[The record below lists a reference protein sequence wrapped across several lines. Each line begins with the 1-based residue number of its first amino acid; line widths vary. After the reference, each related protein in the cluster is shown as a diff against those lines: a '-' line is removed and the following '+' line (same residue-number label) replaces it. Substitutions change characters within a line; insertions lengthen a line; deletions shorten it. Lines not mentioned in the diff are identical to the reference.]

1 VSANLYFYTVEDRQ
15 QQLHQL
21 VDCLPGLIP
30 LLEPYPELSD
40 KLAAYRSGQKRA
52 LELLEHGFSE
62 EELTALG
69 RSIPDLFYRH
79 REWEPP
85 AEQLPD
91 GRWHDAPWFTEVEE
105 RLQPVLKAAEQLASI
120 GYSK

>member
-1 VSANLYFYTVEDRQ
+1 VSANLYFYTVKDRQ

-21 VDCLPGLIP
+21 VDGLLGLIP
-30 LLEPYPELSD
+30 LLEQYPELSD
-40 KLAAYRSGQKRA
+40 KLTTYRSGKNRA
-52 LELLEHGFSE
+52 LELLEHGFSQD
-62 EELTALG
+62 ELTALG

-91 GRWHDAPWFTEVEE
+91 GAWHDAHWFTEIEE

-120 GYSK
+120 GYY